1 MYSRYR
7 AGGRGCM
14 LEGRHGTTP
23 NLSERAAS
31 FGEAIILRFCDFD
44 MDYRRESCSCVV
56 ACGAWVRHPWFMVL
70 ASVSAA
76 ARSILGSNGGAHK
89 DVRAAWSSDGQTI
102 SERHAAATNIPAPR
116 SYQILESCYVT
127 RLANGLATSERLL
140 FCKTLGA
147 PSSGHVALRPKMKST
162 LGQLDLQLDSS
173 VQHIEELKERS
184 NVTPGWPGSG
194 TCSLPESS
202 CIRSRSH

>member
-1 MYSRYR
+1 MYSRCR

-23 NLSERAAS
+23 ILSERAAS
-31 FGEAIILRFCDFD
+31 FGEAIILRLCDSD
-44 MDYRRESCSCVV
+44 TDYRRESCSCVI
-56 ACGAWVRHPWFMVL
+56 ACGAWVRHPWLMVL

-76 ARSILGSNGGAHK
+76 AMSLLGGNGGAHRG
-89 DVRAAWSSDGQTI
+89 VRAAWSSDGQTI
-102 SERHAAATNIPAPR
+102 SERHAAATNVPAPR
-116 SYQILESCYVT
+116 SYQILESCSVT

-140 FCKTLGA
+140 ICKTLGA
-147 PSSGHVALRPKMKST
+147 PSSGHVAPRPKMKST
-162 LGQLDLQLDSS
+162 LGRLDLPLDSS
-173 VQHIEELKERS
+173 VQDIEDLTERS

-202 CIRSRSH
+202 CIRSPSH